1 MADVMG
7 LIKRTFGEH
16 LNQLGPVFFFR
27 ADSWVLYLVFGVI
40 FLMMYEPKFVNLI
53 LWTVQIVFLKRHL
66 G

>member
-27 ADSWVLYLVFGVI
+27 ADSWVLGVFGIWGNI
-40 FLMMYEPKFVNLI
+40 FDDV
-53 LWTVQIVFLKRHL
+53 
-66 G
+66 